1 MNAAIQDITSEEPVA
16 PAQKVDLGAA
26 TRLRMSSFAFSGLFF
41 MSIAALALSGWV
53 NATGLAVFA
62 CLAGAVV
69 AFGDAIYIHRMNETV
84 DALAEALNQGTR
96 DVSDLSSEF
105 MLPEDSPGRAIA
117 QLVADRDGKVREMV
131 ARVRR
136 GSVSAA
142 GDAARLTR
150 FLRDSTRLAGEQREL
165 AEDVFRAADQTREA
179 IETANRSAN
188 EISAATTRN
197 IEASRVSLAELHGA
211 ARGVGDVE
219 QRLQSFDQTVLEM
232 EQQFL
237 AIGGVVQI
245 INGVSDQTNL
255 LALNAAIE
263 ASRAGESGRG
273 FAVVAD
279 QVRTLA
285 ERVKSATGEIS
296 QAIEAMGVMVT
307 QTREGSAT
315 IRGHVSR
322 TAEAVRRSS
331 ERFDDMLAEY
341 EQMAGQ
347 IRAAGGAIENVAATN
362 GRIHETVARIH
373 SSCEQVAS
381 CMQEAELNVGK
392 VARAN
397 ERIQDFA
404 MRFRIGDD
412 HLERLTTAMRDCAG
426 ECSAT
431 LAGLR
436 LTADDLDDEDW
447 DDADV
452 AAPARTLPTDTGGA
466 LKRALDRLAAHAPG
480 AAYARVIGAD
490 GNALTCIPA
499 AAASADAQ
507 VARRSARSRQPL
519 LVQTYQATDGRI
531 LCDVSVPVVS
541 DGRRLGTVSVG
552 MLSNQIAG

>member
-1 MNAAIQDITSEEPVA
+1 MNAAPQDIASEEPVK
-16 PAQKVDLGAA
+16 PAQKVDLSAA

-41 MSIAALALSGWV
+41 VSIAALALSGWV

-62 CLAGAVV
+62 CLVGAVV
-69 AFGDAIYIHRMNETV
+69 AFGDAVYIHRMNETV

-179 IETANRSAN
+179 IETANRSSN

-197 IEASRVSLAELHGA
+197 IEASRESLAELHGA

-219 QRLQSFDQTVLEM
+219 QRLQSFDHTVLEM
-232 EQQFL
+232 ERQFL

-273 FAVVAD
+273 FAVVSD

-296 QAIEAMGVMVT
+296 EAIDAMGVMVT

-341 EQMAGQ
+341 EQMAVQ
-347 IRAAGGAIENVAATN
+347 IRAAGGAIENVAAMN

-412 HLERLTTAMRDCAG
+412 RLERLTAAMRDCAG
-426 ECSAT
+426 ECSGT

-436 LTADDLDDEDW
+436 LSDDEDW
-447 DDADV
+447 ADSGV
-452 AAPARTLPTDTGGA
+452 TPPARTLPTDACGA
-466 LKRALDRLAAHAPG
+466 LARALDRLSAHAPG
-480 AAYARVIGAD
+480 AAYARVIDAD
-490 GNALTCIPA
+490 GIALTCSPA
-499 AAASADAQ
+499 DAPSADAQ
-507 VARRSARSRQPL
+507 VAKRSARSRQVL
-519 LVQTYQATDGRI
+519 LVQTYQAADGRI
-531 LCDVSVPVVS
+531 LCDVSVPVWS

-552 MLSNQIAG
+552 MLSNQIAD